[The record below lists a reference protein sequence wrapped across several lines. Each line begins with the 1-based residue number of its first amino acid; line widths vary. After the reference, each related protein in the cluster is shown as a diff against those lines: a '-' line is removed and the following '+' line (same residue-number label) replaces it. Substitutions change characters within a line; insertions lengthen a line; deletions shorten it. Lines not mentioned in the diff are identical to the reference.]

1 LQLLLSRY
9 NHTSEEVRGIL
20 VHVLSQLA
28 VKYPKHCAWWIYHFF
43 FFDDGTAVATQNPAN
58 KKMIRRVD
66 FAKEI
71 FKTTTKLD
79 PNATKQ
85 IMLSETLIGDLK
97 KLCEKQPTKSN
108 DTKMDIPRTL
118 GQINFITELVM
129 PIEENLQ
136 P

>member
-1 LQLLLSRY
+1 
-9 NHTSEEVRGIL
+9 
-20 VHVLSQLA
+20 
-28 VKYPKHCAWWIYHFF
+28 
-43 FFDDGTAVATQNPAN
+43 
-58 KKMIRRVD
+58 MIRRVD

-136 P
+136 PQLPPVNFRRNQWMTTLVQTS